1 MAFISLFLIFSSKL
15 VCLVTSYENIA
26 LHKAA
31 WQQYPYPNRSWG
43 AERAVDGR
51 YTDLSAN
58 GGQCTISENN
68 RSTAEW
74 RVDLGGVLSIHHI
87 FIQYRTD
94 NVAWNENNG
103 YTGRFLGF
111 SVYISNKTD
120 KDDGILCFKDTYY
133 TKATIPIRANIMCI
147 THGRYVIYYNNRTHP
162 PFPPGYST
170 NAFNELCEVG
180 VYGCP
185 VTGYY
190 GDNCTIPCPQ
200 NCQEGHCDIVDGTC
214 LGCIA
219 GYIGSRCN
227 EECDGGK
234 FGPDCNN
241 KCGHCVQNGYCHHIN
256 GSCMNGCDPGYRGT
270 QCLMKCETGKYGI
283 DCQQRCSAF
292 CHTSWIC
299 HHITGAC
306 RDGCKSGW
314 KGELCL
320 EVQDD
325 EQKSTILYVLTAALS
340 VSVIINIAQLFYI
353 ILQSKHRKNQK
364 KNKSYEQTKKENV
377 FTQDISGYDSVI
389 SGPEENYQ
397 EIAAV
402 TADR

>member
-26 LHKAA
+26 LHKVA
-31 WQQYPYPNRSWG
+31 WQ
-43 AERAVDGR
+43 
-51 YTDLSAN
+51 
-58 GGQCTISENN
+58 
-68 RSTAEW
+68 
-74 RVDLGGVLSIHHI
+74 H
-87 FIQYRTD
+87 
-94 NVAWNENNG
+94 
-103 YTGRFLGF
+103 TGRIMSPG
-111 SVYISNKTD
+111 
-120 KDDGILCFKDTYY
+120 
-133 TKATIPIRANIMCI
+133 TIIMDSPVDSWDF
-147 THGRYVIYYNNRTHP
+147 RYVIYYNNRTHP
-162 PFPPGYST
+162 PFPPGYSS

-190 GDNCTIPCPQ
+190 GDNCTMPCPQ

-214 LGCIA
+214 LGCKA

-227 EECDGGK
+227 EECDRSK
-234 FGPDCNN
+234 FGPDCN
-241 KCGHCVQNGYCHHIN
+241 KICGHCLQNGHCHHIN
-256 GSCMNGCDPGYRGT
+256 GSCMNGCDPGYHGT
-270 QCLMKCETGKYGI
+270 QCSKKCETGKYGI

-325 EQKSTILYVLTAALS
+325 VQKSTILYVLTAALS

-353 ILQSKHRKNQK
+353 ILQSKHRNKQK

-389 SGPEENYQ
+389 SGPEDNYQ
-397 EIAAV
+397 ELATV